1 MTLSTWLVSLAALCA
16 PGLAPS
22 APAIAG
28 GEDAWPGWRGP
39 DGSGVA
45 AGSPPVEWS
54 EESNVRWKTP
64 IPGKSNSSPAVWG
77 ELVFVTTAV
86 PVGEPPAPVE
96 GEPGPGEQGYR
107 EPIVEQEFLLLA
119 LSRAS
124 GEPAWQRS
132 AARLTPHQG
141 THPDGTFA
149 SATPATD
156 GEVVVASF
164 GSYGIY
170 AFDLAGELLWQV
182 DLGDMDVRRSFGE
195 GSSPV
200 IQGDIVILVWDH
212 SGDSFIV
219 ALERRTGKELWRTS
233 RPSVTTWATPIVM
246 EAESGPVVVAGGARA
261 VGYDLATGAE
271 LWTLGEPPVPRGSD
285 PAVSG
290 VIASP
295 VRFEDVVLYST
306 GGRGGALNA
315 LRLTSPE
322 GDPNRGQLD
331 PEVLLWEDRSDVPG
345 IPSPIAYE
353 GILYVLKSSSGI
365 LSAFDALS
373 GERLYGPE
381 RLSGLANAYAS
392 PVAAGGHIY
401 LSDRE
406 GTFEVVKA
414 GPVLETLAVNQLE
427 DTFDASPAIAGDELF
442 LRGSTHLYC
451 IAE

>member
-1 MTLSTWLVSLAALCA
+1 MTLSTVFVSLAAL
-16 PGLAPS
+16 S
-22 APAIAG
+22 APALALLSPGAG
-28 GEDAWPGWRGP
+28 SEDTWPGWRGP
-39 DGSGVA
+39 NGSGVGT
-45 AGSPPVEWS
+45 GSPPIEWS

-64 IPGKSNSSPAVWG
+64 IPGKSNSSPAIWG

-86 PVGEPPAPVE
+86 SIGEAPEPAE
-96 GEPGPGEQGYR
+96 GEPKPGERGYR
-107 EPIVEQEFLLLA
+107 DPLVEQDFLLLA
-119 LSRAS
+119 L
-124 GEPAWQRS
+124 QRS
-132 AARLTPHQG
+132 NGELAWERSVARQTPHQG

-156 GEVVVASF
+156 GEVVIASF

-170 AFDLAGELLWQV
+170 AFDMAGEPLWKV

-200 IQGDIVILVWDH
+200 LVGDTVVLVWDH

-219 ALERRTGKELWRTS
+219 ALERLTGKELWRTS
-233 RPSVTTWATPIVM
+233 RPSVTTWATPIVI
-246 EAESGPVVVAGGARA
+246 EAKSGPVIVAGGGRA
-261 VGYDLATGAE
+261 VGYDLATGEA
-271 LWTLGEPPVPRGSD
+271 LWTLGEPPAPRGGEGN
-285 PAVSG
+285 ASG

-295 VRFEDVVLYST
+295 VKFEDLVLYST
-306 GGRGGALNA
+306 GGRGGTLRA
-315 LRLTSPE
+315 LRPTTPE
-322 GDPNRGQLD
+322 GDSRTGELEPD
-331 PEVLLWEDRSDVPG
+331 AVLWQDTSDVPG
-345 IPSPIAYE
+345 IPSPIAYD

-414 GPVLETLAVNQLE
+414 GPAFESLAINEL
-427 DTFDASPAIAGDELF
+427 DDAFDASPAIAGDELY
-442 LRGSTHLYC
+442 LRGSASLYC
-451 IAE
+451 IAK